1 MLVIT
6 ETQELGALDMVNKIY
21 DAIEKV
27 LRSIDADGKQSKR
40 FAEEIKTLREVLGC
54 PQLTDGI
61 FDEARRRSYLT
72 DKLRRL
78 SVEAEGLK
86 ASLPTLPLEKWF
98 DGTIQ
103 DATIDVF
110 FEEYDLA
117 KLLRFIADVGVSIED

>member
-1 MLVIT
+1 MI
-6 ETQELGALDMVNKIY
+6 NKMY
-21 DAIEKV
+21 NAIEKV
-27 LRSIDADGKQSKR
+27 LQSLDAGGKQSKR
-40 FAEEIKTLREVLGC
+40 FVEEIKTLREILGY
-54 PQLTDGI
+54 PQIIDGV
-61 FDEARRRSYLT
+61 FEEVQRRSYLT

-78 SVEAEGLK
+78 SVEAEGLN

-98 DGTIQ
+98 DGTIE

>member
-1 MLVIT
+1 
-6 ETQELGALDMVNKIY
+6 MVNKLY
-21 DAIEKV
+21 NTIEKV
-27 LRSIDADGKQSKR
+27 LQNLDAGGKQSKR
-40 FAEEIKTLREVLGC
+40 FAEEIKTLREVLGY
-54 PQLTDGI
+54 PQLTDGV
-61 FDEARRRSYLT
+61 FEEVQLRSYLT

-110 FEEYDLA
+110 FKEYDLA